1 MKAKDLEQEY
11 WDNKAFYAG
20 CSAKN
25 SPQDYIY
32 RICSRYAKG
41 QKLDTILK
49 SIFDR
54 KPVLSKKARVR

>member
-32 RICSRYAKG
+32 RICSRYSKR